1 VFVDVDAR
9 TYNMDSE
16 KLREFLENHC
26 EIDGVTGTVLTRS
39 SKKPVTAV
47 VPVHLYGQSAD
58 MDAILELATRFRL
71 KVIEDACQAHG
82 AQYFSRKTNTWRTV
96 GTMGDAA
103 AFSFYPGKNL
113 GACGEAGAVTTNN
126 EALAAKVRTLRDH
139 GQSKKYFHAIEGY
152 NGRLDAI
159 QAGLLHVKLA
169 HLAEWNAARVS
180 AAKRYNEMF
189 TASGAADMIPFE
201 PSWSKAVHHLY
212 VIQVDD
218 RSAMQQNLASAHIGT
233 GIHYPIPL
241 HLQDA
246 YAEMHL
252 TRNALPVSEW
262 AAERILSLPMFPSI
276 IEADQMRV
284 VKAVMDFR
292 LRADA
297 AVA

>member
-1 VFVDVDAR
+1 
-9 TYNMDSE
+9 
-16 KLREFLENHC
+16 
-26 EIDGVTGTVLTRS
+26 
-39 SKKPVTAV
+39 
-47 VPVHLYGQSAD
+47 
-58 MDAILELATRFRL
+58 
-71 KVIEDACQAHG
+71 
-82 AQYFSRKTNTWRTV
+82 
-96 GTMGDAA
+96 
-103 AFSFYPGKNL
+103 
-113 GACGEAGAVTTNN
+113 
-126 EALAAKVRTLRDH
+126 
-139 GQSKKYFHAIEGY
+139 
-152 NGRLDAI
+152 
-159 QAGLLHVKLA
+159 
-169 HLAEWNAARVS
+169 
-180 AAKRYNEMF
+180 MF